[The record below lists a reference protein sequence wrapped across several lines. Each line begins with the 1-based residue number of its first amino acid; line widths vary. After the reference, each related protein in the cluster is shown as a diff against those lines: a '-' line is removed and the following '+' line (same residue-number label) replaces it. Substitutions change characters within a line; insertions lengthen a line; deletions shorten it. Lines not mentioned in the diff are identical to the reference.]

1 MSDIKNTTPEQ
12 PQPVTE
18 LKPKRSFDYKKY
30 AKYAAYGTA
39 VVLSA
44 VVIFKLASEP
54 EQPQPEQLEAAP
66 EVDVENVA

>member
-1 MSDIKNTTPEQ
+1 MSDNTNSAQEQ
-12 PQPVTE
+12 AQNVTE
-18 LKPKRSFDYKKY
+18 LKPKRTLDIKKY

-54 EQPQPEQLEAAP
+54 EQPQPETLEPAS
-66 EVDVENVA
+66 EVNENVA